1 MSGTEPDN
9 RNCIAEF
16 TIEPF
21 DEGQPGLHV
30 TEAIAAAEATGAS
43 VSMEPFGTRVEG
55 SASQIAAA
63 VAGAVEAGLAN
74 GASHVTVSVVNPDA
88 IDDAVL
94 AHPLFA
100 TLRPVLDAVGAD
112 PVPPELIAK
121 SDVPLEWEGEV
132 IGGIRLR
139 SLEGAVPRMV
149 DQIVGEM
156 GADVENLGREEKQ
169 QVVRLLNERGAFLI
183 RGAVEEVAD
192 LMGVSR
198 ITIYNYLNATR
209 REPIP
214 TSTN

>member
-1 MSGTEPDN
+1 MAASGAKEN
-9 RNCIAEF
+9 LCVAEF

-30 TEAIAAAEATGAS
+30 TAAIAAAEASGAS
-43 VSMEPFGTRVEG
+43 VTVGPFGTTVDG
-55 SASQIAAA
+55 SPEQIVAA
-63 VAGAVEAGLAN
+63 VAGALEAGLAH
-74 GASHVTVSVVNPDA
+74 GASHVSVSVVNPEALDET
-88 IDDAVL
+88 VL
-94 AHPLFA
+94 THPVFA

-112 PVPPELIAK
+112 PVPPELLAK
-121 SDVPLEWEGEV
+121 SDVPLEWEGEL

-156 GADVENLGREEKQ
+156 GADVDGLSREEKQ

-214 TSTN
+214 SPSN